1 VDSNGKWGED
11 KDLTFRIFEISCI
24 ETSTNTKST
33 LVISHHDLIE
43 SILASS
49 NTVEVIKKMLSK
61 RTCALKSLE
70 MDHVM
75 ISDDTGATLIAGG
88 IDVNQ

>member
-1 VDSNGKWGED
+1 
-11 KDLTFRIFEISCI
+11 
-24 ETSTNTKST
+24 
-33 LVISHHDLIE
+33 
-43 SILASS
+43 LASS

-61 RTCALKSLE
+61 RTRALKSLE